1 MQPGPTETLA
11 EIYGRYRQALVAVAV
26 NIVGCRHRAEDAVHD
41 AFARLVQSQAS
52 VIDPV
57 AYCFQAVRSAA
68 LNTARKNGV
77 QQMALQ
83 LSLEARPVSMNC
95 TSQSDGD
102 SSAEALAAVLETL
115 THDER
120 ELIVLKVHANLT
132 CAQIGEI
139 QGVPL
144 KTVAT
149 WYRRMLEELK
159 NKLAQVHEQRF

>member
-1 MQPGPTETLA
+1 MQPGPTDTLA

-57 AYCFQAVRSAA
+57 AYCFQAVRNAA
-68 LNTARKNGV
+68 LNSVRKNGV
-77 QQMALQ
+77 QQKTLQ
-83 LSLEARPVSMNC
+83 LYLDARPASTN
-95 TSQSDGD
+95 SPSLSDID
-102 SSAEALAAVLETL
+102 ASAEALAAMVEKLPP
-115 THDER
+115 DER

-132 CAQIGEI
+132 YAQIGEI

-149 WYRRMLEELK
+149 RYRRMIEELK
-159 NKLAQVHEQRF
+159 NRMEQVHEHGF